1 MPPDV
6 KRAIRRMIFSIWDKI
21 TVLRSI
27 ALFLPVLLSAC
38 ATAGSTP
45 PERQFVLSDSGK
57 YKTQA
62 EKERAALI
70 AQTDCKVKA
79 MAASAA
85 IEKSITS
92 ERNSTENLSRAREKG
107 AEMYTSSFT
116 LCMLN
121 AGFAQR

>member
-1 MPPDV
+1 M
-6 KRAIRRMIFSIWDKI
+6 
-21 TVLRSI
+21 LRPF
-27 ALFLPVLLSAC
+27 AFLLLSALAAC
-38 ATAGSTP
+38 ATAGTTA
-45 PERQFVLSDSGK
+45 PERQFVLTDAGK

-70 AQTDCKVKA
+70 AQNDCKVKA
-79 MAASAA
+79 MTASAA

-92 ERNSTENLSRAREKG
+92 ERNGMENLSRAREKG

-121 AGFAQR
+121 AGFTQR

>member
-1 MPPDV
+1 M
-6 KRAIRRMIFSIWDKI
+6 
-21 TVLRSI
+21 LRPIS
-27 ALFLPVLLSAC
+27 LLMLSTLTAC
-38 ATAGSTP
+38 ATAGTTAT
-45 PERQFVLSDSGK
+45 ERQFVLTDTGK

-70 AQTDCKVKA
+70 AQNDCKVKA

-92 ERNSTENLSRAREKG
+92 ERNSMENLSRAREKG

-121 AGFAQR
+121 AGFTQR

>member
-1 MPPDV
+1 M
-6 KRAIRRMIFSIWDKI
+6 
-21 TVLRSI
+21 LRSM
-27 ALFLPVLLSAC
+27 ALFVLLGLSAC
-38 ATAGSTP
+38 ATGGTT
-45 PERQFVLSDSGK
+45 PERQFVLADTGK

-70 AQTDCKVKA
+70 AQNDCKVKA

-92 ERNSTENLSRAREKG
+92 ERNSMENLSRAREKG
-107 AEMYTSSFT
+107 AEMYTSSHT

>member
-1 MPPDV
+1 MLS
-6 KRAIRRMIFSIWDKI
+6 A
-21 TVLRSI
+21 
-27 ALFLPVLLSAC
+27 LSAC
-38 ATAGSTP
+38 ATAGGTTA
-45 PERQFVLSDSGK
+45 PERQFVLADSGK

-62 EKERAALI
+62 EKERAVLI
-70 AQTDCKVKA
+70 AQNDCKVKA

-92 ERNSTENLSRAREKG
+92 ERNSMENLSRAREKG

-121 AGFAQR
+121 AGFTQR

>member
-1 MPPDV
+1 M
-6 KRAIRRMIFSIWDKI
+6 

-27 ALFLPVLLSAC
+27 APFLLSALSAC
-38 ATAGSTP
+38 AAAGTTA
-45 PERQFVLSDSGK
+45 PERQFVLSDPAK
-57 YKTQA
+57 YKTEA

-70 AQTDCKVKA
+70 AQNDCKVKA

-85 IEKSITS
+85 LEKSIVS
-92 ERNSTENLSRAREKG
+92 ERNSMENLSRAREKG

-121 AGFAQR
+121 AGYAQR

>member
-1 MPPDV
+1 MLS
-6 KRAIRRMIFSIWDKI
+6 A
-21 TVLRSI
+21 
-27 ALFLPVLLSAC
+27 LSAC

-45 PERQFVLSDSGK
+45 PERQFVLADTGK
-57 YKTQA
+57 YKTPA

-70 AQTDCKVKA
+70 AQNDCKVKA

-85 IEKSITS
+85 IEKSIVS
-92 ERNSTENLSRAREKG
+92 ERNSMENLSRAREKG